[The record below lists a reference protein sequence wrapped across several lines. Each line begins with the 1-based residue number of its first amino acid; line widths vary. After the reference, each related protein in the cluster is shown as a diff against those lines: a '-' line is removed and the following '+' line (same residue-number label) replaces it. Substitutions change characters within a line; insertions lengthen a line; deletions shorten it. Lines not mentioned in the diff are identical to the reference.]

1 MAEILRMPKLS
12 DTMTEGI
19 IAVWHKKVG
28 DTVKEGELLA
38 EVDSDKATM
47 EVEAYA
53 SGTVLY
59 IGGKAKEAIAV
70 DGILAIVGKAGEDIS
85 ALIGGGAAASV
96 VATPAA
102 TPVVTSSPAVDTSN
116 IKAKLILMPKMSDT
130 MTEGTIEKWHKKVG
144 DKVKSGELLAD
155 VATDKATMELESYED
170 GTLLYIGIE
179 EGKSVVVDGVLAIV
193 GEAGA
198 DYKVLLAS
206 GNAPKVAPA
215 AVVNTPVATE
225 TQIAVL
231 TSATNDARIKASPLA
246 KKIAAD
252 KGIDIKLVTGTAE
265 GGRVTKKD
273 IESFKP
279 GALPAAVSKDA
290 PKTSTISPAAVGV
303 ESFEEVSVSSMRKV
317 IAKRLAE
324 SLFTA
329 PHFSLTMEI
338 NMDKAVDARKSMN
351 DWAESKISFNDMVI
365 KAVAAA
371 IRKHPKVNGSWLGDK
386 IRYNNHI
393 HIGVAV
399 AVEDGLL
406 VPVVRFADSLSL
418 TQISATV
425 KDLGGKAKTGKLQ
438 PNDWAGNTFTVS
450 NLGMFG
456 IEEFTSIINQPDVCI
471 LSVGAIVQK
480 PIVKDGQI
488 VIGNTM
494 KITLSADHRVV
505 DGAVGSAFLVTLRGL
520 LEDPVRIL
528 A

>member
-85 ALIGGGAAASV
+85 ALIGGAAPVGSSPAAIP
-96 VATPAA
+96 VAT
-102 TPVVTSSPAVDTSN
+102 SNPAVDTSN

-198 DYKVLLAS
+198 DYKALLAG

-279 GALPAAVSKDA
+279 SASPAVVSKET
-290 PKTSTISPAAVGV
+290 PKASTISHAAVGV

-418 TQISATV
+418 TQISTTV

-438 PNDWAGNTFTVS
+438 PNDWAGNTFTIS